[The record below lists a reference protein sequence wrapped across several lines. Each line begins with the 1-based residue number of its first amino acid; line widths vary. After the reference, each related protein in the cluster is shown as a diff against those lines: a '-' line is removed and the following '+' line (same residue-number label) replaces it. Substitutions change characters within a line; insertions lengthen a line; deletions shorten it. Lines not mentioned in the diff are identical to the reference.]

1 VADIFRAHGDAYRRS
16 HALSTAQRRTMRDI
30 EACRTAVL
38 GGHLDVCG
46 ACGHEVPAYNS
57 CRNRHCPKCQALAQD
72 EWLRQRQ
79 ARILPTHYF
88 HVVFTVPAELRGLT
102 LCNREVVFALLF
114 AAASATLLELGRDPR
129 RLGALLGFT
138 AVLHTWTRE
147 LLFHPHLHCIVTG
160 GGLVD
165 GDERWVAARRRY
177 LFPLKVI
184 GALFRGKLLDALRR
198 AHDDGALVLPP
209 PACAR
214 IAPPRAFAA
223 FLARLYRIDWL
234 PYVKPT
240 FAGPRQVYEY
250 LGRYTHRTGISN
262 RRLLAMDDRSVTFAT
277 KSGKSAT
284 VAPQEF
290 IRRFLLHV
298 LPARFVK
305 IRHYGLMA
313 AGNATGRLEVA
324 RQRLTSDAPPATAGT
339 VAPTAPA
346 AIDWRERLRELT
358 GIDLS
363 ICPRCKTGR
372 MIRRALPR
380 VAPPPEPRDT
390 S

>member
-1 VADIFRAHGDAYRRS
+1 M
-16 HALSTAQRRTMRDI
+16 TA
-30 EACRTAVL
+30 
-38 GGHLDVCG
+38 
-46 ACGHEVPAYNS
+46 
-57 CRNRHCPKCQALAQD
+57 
-72 EWLRQRQ
+72 RQ

-88 HVVFTVPAELRGLT
+88 HVVFTMPAELRGLT
-102 LCNREVVFALLF
+102 LCNRQIVFDLLF
-114 AAASATLLELGRDPR
+114 AAASATLLDLGRDPK
-129 RLGALLGFT
+129 RLGAQLGFT
-138 AVLHTWTRE
+138 AVLHTWTRD
-147 LLFHPHLHCIVTG
+147 LRFHPHLHCIVTG
-160 GGLVD
+160 GGLAE
-165 GDERWVAARRRY
+165 GDERWVPARRRY

-198 AHDDGALVLPP
+198 AHAAHQLDLGG
-209 PACAR
+209 ACAEL
-214 IAPPRAFAA
+214 APPRAFAA

-240 FAGPRQVYEY
+240 FAGPRQVFQY

-262 RRLLAMDDRSVTFAT
+262 RRLLAMDDRGVTFAT
-277 KSGKSAT
+277 KGAKTVT

-305 IRHYGLMA
+305 LRHYGLMA

-324 RQRLTSDAPPATAGT
+324 RKVLESDASPPAGGTTA
-339 VAPTAPA
+339 APA
-346 AIDWRERLRELT
+346 APATLDWRERLYELT

-363 ICPRCKTGR
+363 LCPRCKTSR
-372 MIRRALPR
+372 MIRRPLPQLA
-380 VAPPPEPRDT
+380 APPERRDT